1 MTIAIYKKIYKEIV
15 LMREIIKAKLTL
27 IYQVYTFVITD
38 YLCLVITYL
47 VRCNLVS
54 VNAAHEQHTY
64 FNCFHFFHIFV
75 DLLDDLDWFKQR
87 NIGVINASPL
97 ALGLLNNDANW
108 PEWHIAPKITKD
120 VCKKAAQFCKD
131 NDADLGTYFFPL
143 TKYYTFAIFCLPS
156 KKAHVPSDRNCSSA
170 GFSPKKNQIDGRA
183 TVGFYIFQA
192 EIDLSNF
199 YS

>member
-1 MTIAIYKKIYKEIV
+1 M
-15 LMREIIKAKLTL
+15 
-27 IYQVYTFVITD
+27 
-38 YLCLVITYL
+38 
-47 VRCNLVS
+47 
-54 VNAAHEQHTY
+54 
-64 FNCFHFFHIFV
+64 
-75 DLLDDLDWFKQR
+75 DDLDWFKQR

-131 NDADLGTYFFPL
+131 NDADLGTFFAY
-143 TKYYTFAIFCLPS
+143 YYTFAIFCLPS
-156 KKAHVPSDRNCSSA
+156 KRHTYHLIGIAHLLVSS
-170 GFSPKKNQIDGRA
+170 PKNQIDGQA
-183 TVGFYIFQA
+183 TIGFHIFQA